1 MIFRPEQGGTPVLP
15 ETSDMFADSYFLRAE
30 IKKNKVG
37 FICWNFKKCLPWGNG
52 FICDKCP
59 FKDGKVIEWN
69 SYLREKKLKNIIN
82 GTK

>member
-37 FICWNFKKCLPWGNG
+37 FYML
-52 FICDKCP
+52 
-59 FKDGKVIEWN
+59 E
-69 SYLREKKLKNIIN
+69 L
-82 GTK
+82 